1 VGIFDP
7 WAFPDLIWDQGL
19 SLKRKPLHR
28 RESRNEG
35 VAASEERFSR
45 AGQLSG
51 MLGFSVTKPLG
62 FQRLNDGDVIL
73 DRSEKEQ
80 LVSSLRQ
87 GLLESNL
94 VIVAHQTGLTV
105 AEVSGLRRQMRE
117 AGAQFK
123 VAKNT
128 LARLAV
134 AGTQNEGINN
144 LLSGPTAL
152 AYSKDPVAAAKIT
165 LKFADGNEKFKVI
178 GGILNGKVLNEK
190 DIEVLSKLPSM
201 EELRAKI
208 VGIISTPAT
217 RIAGI
222 LQAPAGQLA
231 RTFSAYSQ
239 KA

>member
-1 VGIFDP
+1 
-7 WAFPDLIWDQGL
+7 
-19 SLKRKPLHR
+19 
-28 RESRNEG
+28 
-35 VAASEERFSR
+35 
-45 AGQLSG
+45 
-51 MLGFSVTKPLG
+51 M
-62 FQRLNDGDVIL
+62 

-80 LVSSLRQ
+80 MVSSLRQ
-87 GLLESNL
+87 GFLESKL
-94 VIVAHQTGLTV
+94 IIVAHQTGLTV
-105 AEVSGLRRQMRE
+105 DEVSGLRRQMRE

-134 AGTQNEGINN
+134 AGTQNEGIND

-152 AYSKDPVAAAKIT
+152 AYSKDPVAAAKISI
-165 LKFADGNEKFKVI
+165 KFANSNDRFKVI
-178 GGILNGKVLNEK
+178 GGILDGKVLSEQ
-190 DIEVLSKLPSM
+190 DVETLSKLPSLD
-201 EELRAKI
+201 ELRARI

-231 RTFSAYSQ
+231 RVFSAYSK